1 MYQYIELGKIN
12 IFFCYVHIQVKD
24 DEDARR
30 SLAVI
35 KKENNTLKQKC
46 AYVLGKDWDENVKV
60 LPVFDPNNADRLE
73 SVRLEINFQKDDT
86 KLRHL
91 VQAMQL
97 NDILAFRMQK
107 FAQGLINHFLKPLII
122 TSKST
127 LEAKNTSVILHLSE
141 SGSDRDKTFPI
152 KVIENLESLLFV
164 LAKQFDF
171 PLKINTEKVS
181 LFILTIYV
189 F

>member
-1 MYQYIELGKIN
+1 M
-12 IFFCYVHIQVKD
+12 KD

-60 LPVFDPNNADRLE
+60 LPVFDANNADRLE

-127 LEAKNTSVILHLSE
+127 LEAKDTSVILHLSE

-171 PLKINTEKVS
+171 PLKINTENVS
-181 LFILTIYV
+181 LVI
-189 F
+189 